1 MQTISN
7 GIACLC
13 THIYPA
19 CNSSHII
26 MMDFNNSIKKCIS
39 SELIPLNEMGEGWS
53 LSEVWV
59 YGYKDVNTDGIQKAQ
74 QKKVSEGN
82 NMSKWLNNS
91 SSK

>member
-1 MQTISN
+1 
-7 GIACLC
+7 
-13 THIYPA
+13 
-19 CNSSHII
+19 
-26 MMDFNNSIKKCIS
+26 
-39 SELIPLNEMGEGWS
+39 
-53 LSEVWV
+53 V